1 MYTLKEIKKLKTFE
15 EEDFDESRKLF
26 ATEFLKAL
34 REKKI
39 LAIIIIF
46 LTGFWFLSLRYQ
58 I

>member
-26 ATEFLKAL
+26 AMEFLKSK

-39 LAIIIIF
+39 LAIFIIF
-46 LTGFWFLSLRYQ
+46 FTGFWFLALRYQ